1 MISNE
6 FLVSCNNKR
15 IAFFP
20 KQVLHE
26 KHSLVFEIFFLRK
39 LVVVLLLNAAT
50 DFMPQQTGM
59 V

>member
-1 MISNE
+1 MN
-6 FLVSCNNKR
+6 FLFCNNKR
-15 IAFFP
+15 IAFSP

-26 KHSLVFEIFFLRK
+26 KHSLVFDIFFLRK